1 MEAMQDSQTR
11 WDVAADSYRTSSWHS
26 NEAALAH
33 LVEVA
38 KADGGRALDV
48 ATGAGHAALAIAPH
62 VDAVVATDTSQRM
75 LEVTLQEAER
85 RGITNLTTEYADA
98 QDLPFEN
105 ASFDLVICRT
115 AAHHFSEPPKFLSEA
130 YRVLK
135 PKAKLILVDTT
146 GSEDE
151 EADDLIDT
159 FERMRDPSHVR
170 NYTKHAWQKMAE
182 RAGFAVE
189 LEETV
194 SKPLNAKE
202 WLERSGTPADTRV
215 ELIDMITLSQ
225 GWFRQYLSPHGEG
238 DLLTFHLDETTFAL
252 RKQR

>member
-1 MEAMQDSQTR
+1 MHEPQTQ
-11 WDVAADSYRTSSWHS
+11 WDIAADRYRTSSWHS

-33 LVEVA
+33 LVEAA
-38 KADGGRALDV
+38 KPSGGRALDV
-48 ATGAGHAALAIAPH
+48 ATGAGHAALAIAPS
-62 VDAVVATDTSQRM
+62 VDAIVATDTSQRM

-85 RGITNLTTEYADA
+85 RGIANLSVEYADA
-98 QDLPFEN
+98 HNLPFEN

-115 AAHHFSEPPKFLSEA
+115 AAHHFSEPSKFLSEA
-130 YRVLK
+130 NRVLK
-135 PKAKLILVDTT
+135 PERNLVVVDTT
-146 GSEDE
+146 GSDDE
-151 EADDLIDT
+151 EADDLIDK

-170 NYTKHAWQKMAE
+170 NYAKPAWRRMAE

-189 LEETV
+189 FEETV

-202 WLERSGTPADTRV
+202 WLERSSTPLDTRV
-215 ELIDMITLSQ
+215 ELLDMITLSQ

-238 DLLTFHLDETTFAL
+238 DSLTFHLDETTFVL